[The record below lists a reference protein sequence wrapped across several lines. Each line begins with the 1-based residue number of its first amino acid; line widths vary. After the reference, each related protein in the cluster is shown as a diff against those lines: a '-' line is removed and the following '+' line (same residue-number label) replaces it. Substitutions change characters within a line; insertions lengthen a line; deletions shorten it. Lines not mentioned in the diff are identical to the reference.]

1 MFVSISIRLFTA
13 ETIDSLPWPDTADGA
28 YAREYLVPLIQYSP
42 SHFIDN
48 VKTCYMSLLIEE
60 QFVLPISINQQE
72 YQNSYVCSPYTHYI
86 TYAKEELALIQ
97 QRWLRLTL
105 GKLIKSFGIFCKL
118 SQMNRVVCVN
128 NWLLST
134 NLYPDLSPEH
144 IAAIINFLQQR
155 FPQHAI
161 IFRSLNT
168 VSNNILLNACKR
180 YHCQLIPSRQ
190 VYIVHP
196 AHPTSV
202 SSKARWLLKR
212 DLALIQQGGYIL
224 LDAEELTEDDV
235 PRIVELYNALY
246 LQKYS
251 LCNPMFNERFI
262 KLALEKNIL
271 HLVAVKK
278 DQRIDAILG
287 YFCRNGV
294 MTTPL
299 FGYDTTLSLETGLYR
314 MLSTI
319 LFNIAKENGHVLN
332 ESSGAAQFKRNR
344 GAVGEIEYSAVY
356 DAHLPF
362 YRRLCW
368 RTLALLLEKIGVP
381 LMKKYKL

>member
-1 MFVSISIRLFTA
+1 MSSTIRLFTA
-13 ETIDSLPWPDTADGA
+13 ETIDSLPWPETADGA
-28 YAREYLVPLIQYSP
+28 YAREYLVPLIQYGP
-42 SHFIDN
+42 SHFIEN
-48 VKTCYMSLLIEE
+48 VKTCYMALLIEE

-86 TYAKEELALIQ
+86 TYAQEELNLIQ
-97 QRWLRLTL
+97 PPWLRLAL
-105 GKLIKSFGIFCKL
+105 AKLIESFGILCKL
-118 SQMNRVVCVN
+118 CHINRVVCVN

-134 NLYPDLSPEH
+134 NLYPDLSTEH
-144 IAAIINFLQQR
+144 IAAIIDFLQQR

-161 IFRSLNT
+161 MFRSLNT
-168 VSNNILLNACKR
+168 VSNPILLNACKQ

-190 VYIVHP
+190 LYIVHP
-196 AHPTSV
+196 AHPGSV

-212 DLALIQQGGYIL
+212 DLALVKQGGYTP
-224 LDAEELTEDDV
+224 LDAAALTEDDV

-251 LCNPMFNERFI
+251 LCNPMFNARFI
-262 KLALEKNIL
+262 TLALAKKIL

-278 DQRIDAILG
+278 DQRMYAILG

-299 FGYDTTLSLETGLYR
+299 FGYDTTLPLETGLYR
-314 MLSTI
+314 MLSAL

-356 DAHLPF
+356 DAHLPL

-368 RTLALLLEKIGVP
+368 RMLALLLEKIGVP
-381 LMKKYKL
+381 FMKKYKL